1 MVVEI
6 KVCNKSLEKIA
17 DFNMKHLEDTPWWIC
32 DQEDT
37 NYCAYMDTDSVYLDA
52 KPLLYYLYPNFEE
65 LDDDTKD
72 NILENIA
79 LKYQDIIT
87 SYYDKLAKE
96 CFNVPKHRLEM
107 KTECVIRSAYFR
119 ATRRY
124 AQWITKQEGIARES
138 LDIKGLEF
146 MKANFPPILGE
157 FFNDILKQV
166 LKGEE
171 KASIIEQIKEFK
183 KQIING
189 KIPLA
194 KLGNPTAVKKLQKY
208 QGTKPRAGEM
218 FSEIFK
224 GAPAPV
230 RAAIRYNDLLRL
242 WQLDRKYNL
251 ITMADKEFILD
262 QIKVFKKQIIN
273 GKIPLAKLGNPTS
286 VKKLDK
292 YSGTKASAGEIFTE
306 ILKGAPAPVRA
317 AIRYNDLL
325 KLWQL
330 DKKYNLITMAD
341 KVKWIYLKDN
351 PYKIEGLA
359 FLDYDIPKKILDF
372 LNIYADR
379 QKVFESIL
387 LNKLEGFF
395 SDLEWN
401 LDLNPHT
408 NALSS
413 FEI

>member
-52 KPLLYYLYPNFEE
+52 KPILYHLYPNFEE
-65 LDDDTKD
+65 LDDNTKD
-72 NILENIA
+72 NILENVA

-87 SYYDKLAKE
+87 GYYDKLAKE

-251 ITMADKEFILD
+251 ITMADK
-262 QIKVFKKQIIN
+262 
-273 GKIPLAKLGNPTS
+273 
-286 VKKLDK
+286 
-292 YSGTKASAGEIFTE
+292 
-306 ILKGAPAPVRA
+306 
-317 AIRYNDLL
+317 
-325 KLWQL
+325 
-330 DKKYNLITMAD
+330 
-341 KVKWIYLKDN
+341 VKWIYLKDN
-351 PYKIEGLA
+351 PYKIEALA
-359 FLDYDIPKKILDF
+359 FFDYEMPDKISEF
-372 LNIYADR
+372 LNHYADR
-379 QKVFESIL
+379 PKVFNSIL

-395 SDLEWN
+395 SDLQWS
-401 LDLNPHT
+401 LDLNPYT